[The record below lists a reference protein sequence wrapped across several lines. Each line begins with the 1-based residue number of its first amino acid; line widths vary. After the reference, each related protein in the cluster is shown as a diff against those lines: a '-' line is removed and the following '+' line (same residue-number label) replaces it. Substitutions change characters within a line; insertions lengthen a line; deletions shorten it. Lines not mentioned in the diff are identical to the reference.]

1 MDANAR
7 SKALAYLAA
16 HNVMTLATGGPDGPW
31 SAAVFYAA
39 EEFTLYFVSSPDSR
53 HARDLARD
61 ARVAAA
67 IHEDYRDWRAIQG
80 IQLAGTVE
88 RLEGESREAALA
100 CYRRKFGFLNQPVAT
115 LAPVLAALG
124 KAACYR
130 LTPTEL
136 HFIDNATGFGK
147 RTPVLH
153 LSR

>member
-1 MDANAR
+1 MSPSAR
-7 SKALAYLAA
+7 EKALAYLAA
-16 HNVMTLATGGPDGPW
+16 HNVMTLATYGPGGPW
-31 SAAVFYAA
+31 SAAVFYAS
-39 EEFTLYFVSSPDSR
+39 EEFTLYFVSSPGSR

-88 RLEGESREAALA
+88 RLEGERREAALA
-100 CYRRKFGFLNQPVAT
+100 CYRGKFGFLGQPVAA

-130 LTPTEL
+130 LAPTEL
-136 HFIDNATGFGK
+136 HWIDNAAGFGA
-147 RTPVLH
+147 RTPVH